1 MSMTFLPSA
10 WKRYWFSPA
19 PCFDLA
25 VVRIITVAVH
35 LFSTWYLVDA
45 VTHRAALPD
54 ENWEPLIILKL
65 MNLPFGWGFRPS
77 PDVLQT
83 MDAIRVVAGVLAL
96 VGLLT
101 NLSLAVLA
109 FTSVYLQA
117 FVYSF
122 GDFHHPQAV
131 TMIALSVLAVS
142 PSGRVLSVDSVLRGG
157 RRAWQDMLAAESE
170 FAGWP
175 IRLLQWFFVLMYLSA
190 VWSKLWAGHDWP
202 NGFTLQ
208 YYLIHD
214 GLRWNS
220 PFALWLSQFH
230 TLIWAGQLG
239 VVAFQATFCL
249 AVIFPILRWIYVP
262 AGLALH
268 TFIFLSLKAPFFGW
282 MALYSVFI
290 PWRDALRLVVS
301 KAEHGR
307 AVSGEKAEA
316 GLR

>member
-1 MSMTFLPSA
+1 MRRPVMSA
-10 WKRYWFSPA
+10 WQRHWFSPA

-25 VVRIITVAVH
+25 VVRVLTVAVH
-35 LFSTWYLVDA
+35 LFSAWYLVDA
-45 VTHRAALPD
+45 ATERAALPD
-54 ENWEPLIILKL
+54 ESWEPLIILKL

-77 PDVLQT
+77 PEVLQA
-83 MDAIRVVAGVLAL
+83 MDTVWVVAGVLAL

-122 GDFHHPQAV
+122 GDFHHPEAV

-142 PSGRVLSVDSVLRGG
+142 PSGRVLSIDALLRRG
-157 RRAWQDMLAAESE
+157 RRAWQDLLTAESE

-190 VWSKLWAGHDWP
+190 VWSKLWQGLDWP

-214 GLRWNS
+214 GLRWDS

-230 TLIWAGQLG
+230 TLIWLGQLM
-239 VVAFQATFCL
+239 VIAFQATFAL
-249 AVIFPILRWIYVP
+249 AVIFPILRWLYVP
-262 AGLALH
+262 AGLMLH
-268 TFIFLSLKAPFFGW
+268 TFIFLSLKAPFFSW

-290 PWRDALRLVVS
+290 PWRDALRLVMS
-301 KAEHGR
+301 KAEQR
-307 AVSGEKAEA
+307 TAVSGERAQA
-316 GLR
+316 DFR